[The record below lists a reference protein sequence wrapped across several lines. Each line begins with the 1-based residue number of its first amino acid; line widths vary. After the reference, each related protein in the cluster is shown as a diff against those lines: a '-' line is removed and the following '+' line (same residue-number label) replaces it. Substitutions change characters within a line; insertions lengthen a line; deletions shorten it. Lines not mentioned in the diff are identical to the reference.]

1 MLILGNNWKQI
12 IKLMI
17 SKYLKEKESSSLLLV
32 WLKNQMHWQ
41 TVSSFQQ
48 DDSSRENL
56 DDRRVGWINRCL
68 CDQRE
73 GFFRRKKSPNL
84 NLVLFSVFIN
94 DLNGACIMF
103 IKFAERFR
111 LWWGE
116 LIERCKKITDAWNN
130 GLKLTWWKLTE
141 ITIKVWIEV
150 NKIKIKAYRKG
161 LEVQH
166 GKSLYETLIE
176 HLSCSTFCLMRNKK
190 SYYSML
196 VRKHILIRVL
206 TLGAKWWGWFLQLT
220 KTAAWLNGST

>member
-1 MLILGNNWKQI
+1 MVPGARTMVGDKEDMNCQLV
-12 IKLMI
+12 LMI
-17 SKYLKEKESSSLLLV
+17 SILIGGRSWEGL
-32 WLKNQMHWQ
+32 
-41 TVSSFQQ
+41 
-48 DDSSRENL
+48 
-56 DDRRVGWINRCL
+56 WIY
-68 CDQRE
+68 
-73 GFFRRKKSPNL
+73 GS
-84 NLVLFSVFIN
+84 IN
-94 DLNGACIMF
+94 DWHTV
-103 IKFAERFR
+103 KY
-111 LWWGE
+111 
-116 LIERCKKITDAWNN
+116 KN